1 VLRDGVVG
9 EVVCLSNDNVNRPT
23 RLRARRTPISLAP
36 PTGRCRRTRPPPVG
50 REILEDVGNAAGVV
64 FVVEDEVEDALG
76 VESRVDEEEL
86 SCDQPYYGGVPGC
99 YTTD

>member
-1 VLRDGVVG
+1 
-9 EVVCLSNDNVNRPT
+9 
-23 RLRARRTPISLAP
+23 
-36 PTGRCRRTRPPPVG
+36 
-50 REILEDVGNAAGVV
+50 LEDVGNAAGVV